1 MSTERDIIIERLEQ
15 KLVARDAEFA
25 KMQDTFRDSIITE
38 MEKRF
43 ADKIKLRESTL
54 DEIRIKF
61 GEKVNEILEMNKS
74 LRDSMEHLKSGASTA
89 DAERLSRIERRLV
102 ELNSAYDGVMKE
114 LLDQKSVIQEITP
127 KKLRKEEPKPRNEII
142 IKEETKPAPV
152 ERPKPKNEYIVAE
165 NYVPRGAKKKEQTVI
180 EAEEKPIP
188 AEERKEERPQI
199 KKSETKRSE
208 RVKEGVEI
216 YETPK
221 KR

>member
-25 KMQDTFRDSIITE
+25 KMQDTFKESIITE
-38 MEKRF
+38 IEKRF

-54 DEIRIKF
+54 DEIKVKF
-61 GEKVNEILEMNKS
+61 GEKVNEILDMNKS
-74 LRDSMEHLKSGASTA
+74 LRDSIEHLKSGALTV
-89 DAERLSRIERRLV
+89 DAERLSRIERRLI
-102 ELNSAYDGVMKE
+102 ELNNAYDGVMKE
-114 LLDQKSVIQEITP
+114 LLDQKSVIQEIAP
-127 KKLRKEEPKPRNEII
+127 KKSRKEELKSRNEII
-142 IKEETKPAPV
+142 IKEETKPASV
-152 ERPKPKNEYIVAE
+152 VKPKPKNEYIVAE
-165 NYVPRGAKKKEQTVI
+165 NYEPRGSRKKEQTLI

>member
-25 KMQDTFRDSIITE
+25 KMQDTFRDSIIAE

-54 DEIRIKF
+54 DDIRIKF

-74 LRDSMEHLKSGASTA
+74 LRDSMEHLKSGALTA

-102 ELNSAYDGVMKE
+102 ELNSAYDGVMNE
-114 LLDQKSVIQEITP
+114 LLDQKSVIQEIAP
-127 KKLRKEEPKPRNEII
+127 KKPKREEPKPRNEII
-142 IKEETKPAPV
+142 IKEELKPAPV

-165 NYVPRGAKKKEQTVI
+165 NYVPRAKKKEQTVI